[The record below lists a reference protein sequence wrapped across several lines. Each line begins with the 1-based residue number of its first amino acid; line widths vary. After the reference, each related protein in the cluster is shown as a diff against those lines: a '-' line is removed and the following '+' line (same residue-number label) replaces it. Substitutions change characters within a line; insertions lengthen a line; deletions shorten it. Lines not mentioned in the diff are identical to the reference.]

1 MPLRGD
7 ARVDKA
13 LNIILGHLLRGD
25 RDLAKTTKFNSP
37 TIGPTTMDVS
47 LGECCG
53 SRSEPIIKQTPMYW
67 IRYGNGSRA
76 LRFGGPN
83 SYRPLGLP
91 VVPRSLSIRNV
102 KEFLH
107 ISEIM

>member
-53 SRSEPIIKQTPMYW
+53 FRKDPIIKKTPW
-67 IRYGNGSRA
+67 GSDPA
-76 LRFGGPN
+76 LNRTLKHPF
-83 SYRPLGLP
+83 LQ
-91 VVPRSLSIRNV
+91 VRNV
-102 KEFLH
+102 
-107 ISEIM
+107 IGM